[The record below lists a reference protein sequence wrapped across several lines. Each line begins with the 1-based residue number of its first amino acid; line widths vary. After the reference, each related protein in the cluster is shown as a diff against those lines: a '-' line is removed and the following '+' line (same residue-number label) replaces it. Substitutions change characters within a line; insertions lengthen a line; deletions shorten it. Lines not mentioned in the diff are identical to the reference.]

1 MEITSGLVKELREKT
16 GLGMMDCK
24 RALVENNGNIEES
37 IDYLRKKG
45 ALKAESKGDRTTSEG
60 SIVVNIE
67 NNGKLASIIEINCET
82 DFVARNEDFVT
93 LAKDSA
99 KQAAQSSSLEALLAS
114 QDASVKAMI
123 AKLGENISIKRFQKI
138 STESNGLVGA
148 YVHSNNKLGVLVE
161 LSSNADLSE
170 NFEELSSMAKDI
182 AMHITASNPRY
193 VGRSNVDE
201 AFIAKEKEIMLAQ
214 SGDELAKKP
223 DNIKEKIITGRLDK
237 IYVEVCLLEQAFVKN
252 QDLTVSQLLAEV
264 SKKIGKTVEV
274 KNFIRYSLG
283 E

>member
-123 AKLGENISIKRFQKI
+123 AKLGENISIKRFQKVA
-138 STESNGLVGA
+138 TESNGLVGA

-161 LSSNADLSE
+161 LSSNVDLSE

-237 IYVEVCLLEQAFVKN
+237 IYSEICLLEQVFVKN

>member
-123 AKLGENISIKRFQKI
+123 AKLGENISIKRFQKVA
-138 STESNGLVGA
+138 TESNGLVGA

-237 IYVEVCLLEQAFVKN
+237 IYSEICLLEQVFVKN

>member
-123 AKLGENISIKRFQKI
+123 AKLGENISIKRFQKVA
-138 STESNGLVGA
+138 TESNGLVGA

-161 LSSNADLSE
+161 ISSNADLSE

-237 IYVEVCLLEQAFVKN
+237 IYSEICLLEQVFVKN

>member
-123 AKLGENISIKRFQKI
+123 AKLGENISIKRFQKVA
-138 STESNGLVGA
+138 TESNGLVGA

-170 NFEELSSMAKDI
+170 NFEELSSIAKDI

-237 IYVEVCLLEQAFVKN
+237 IYSEICLLEQVFVKN

>member
-99 KQAAQSSSLEALLAS
+99 KQAAKSSSLEALLAS

-123 AKLGENISIKRFQKI
+123 AKLGENISIKRFQKVA
-138 STESNGLVGA
+138 TESNGLVGA

-161 LSSNADLSE
+161 ISSNADLSE

-237 IYVEVCLLEQAFVKN
+237 IYSEICLLEQVFVKN